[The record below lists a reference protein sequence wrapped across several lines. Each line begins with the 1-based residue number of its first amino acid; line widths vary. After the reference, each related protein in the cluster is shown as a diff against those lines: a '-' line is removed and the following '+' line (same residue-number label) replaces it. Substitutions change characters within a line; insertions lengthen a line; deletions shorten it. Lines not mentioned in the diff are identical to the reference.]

1 MFSCTAQI
9 LTLNEVNIVLR
20 EYHDCSFA
28 VLPCLQPNREKGSST
43 VQPISWCP
51 CTPWSHPC
59 APFSIWYFQSQGL
72 MTIPGTT
79 LLGSKSISG
88 ATPSWAQLPNFHGV
102 VLIVYINTDSLISV
116 DWPYTLGCPLT
127 WPFAKDRISV
137 ACGGTIALVVY
148 LSDILIFTLLLTLFH
163 LVGSSTI
170 LQVLSVSH
178 FLALVEDCASP
189 KPNLTYTKS
198 FLWTTEIGDV
208 VVSFGTPAWPPL
220 LSRNLNP

>member
-1 MFSCTAQI
+1 
-9 LTLNEVNIVLR
+9 
-20 EYHDCSFA
+20 
-28 VLPCLQPNREKGSST
+28 
-43 VQPISWCP
+43 
-51 CTPWSHPC
+51 
-59 APFSIWYFQSQGL
+59 
-72 MTIPGTT
+72 
-79 LLGSKSISG
+79 
-88 ATPSWAQLPNFHGV
+88 
-102 VLIVYINTDSLISV
+102 
-116 DWPYTLGCPLT
+116 
-127 WPFAKDRISV
+127 V

-208 VVSFGTPAWPPL
+208 VVSFGTPA
-220 LSRNLNP
+220 